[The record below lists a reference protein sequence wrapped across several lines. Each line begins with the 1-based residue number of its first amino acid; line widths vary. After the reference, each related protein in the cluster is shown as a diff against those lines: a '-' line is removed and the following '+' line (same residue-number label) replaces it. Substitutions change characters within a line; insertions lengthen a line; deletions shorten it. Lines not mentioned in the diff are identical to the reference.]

1 MVTSAPR
8 RHPHRLRLD
17 LATLPGPS
25 RHQIIARKAT
35 TVGITVR
42 NPPQADAAPGGGRNV
57 VRKAAARRRVTV
69 TISVQNQIP
78 AWRWIS
84 SAICSGKGTIKSGVT
99 NISTATSATSTS
111 CLLLCSVSLRP
122 LVLIGGS
129 EKVTRAAWTWTWTR
143 TIAAVAMTAEAPP
156 ARTIAPLRLARPATV
171 APQHL
176 SRPATVSLLRLIH
189 PITAIPPRLTCPV
202 KAAQP
207 HPR

>member
-1 MVTSAPR
+1 MVTSAPLH
-8 RHPHRLRLD
+8 HPHHLLLD

-42 NPPQADAAPGGGRNV
+42 NPPQADAAPGGGGNV
-57 VRKAAARRRVTV
+57 VRKAATRRRVTV

-78 AWRWIS
+78 AWTWIS

-111 CLLLCSVSLRP
+111 CLLLCSISLRP

-129 EKVTRAAWTWTWTR
+129 EKVTRAAWTWTW

-171 APQHL
+171 APQQR
-176 SRPATVSLLRLIH
+176 SRRATVSLLRLIH
-189 PITAIPPRLTCPV
+189 PITAIPPCLTCPV

-207 HPR
+207 LPR

>member
-8 RHPHRLRLD
+8 HHPHRLRLD

-25 RHQIIARKAT
+25 HHQIIARKAT

-42 NPPQADAAPGGGRNV
+42 NPPQADAAPGGGGSV

-78 AWRWIS
+78 PWRWIS

-111 CLLLCSVSLRP
+111 CLLLCSISLLP
-122 LVLIGGS
+122 LVHVGGS
-129 EKVTRAAWTWTWTR
+129 EKVTRAAWTWTR

-156 ARTIAPLRLARPATV
+156 ARTIAPLRLARRATV
-171 APQHL
+171 APQDL
-176 SRPATVSLLRLIH
+176 GRQATVSLLRLIH
-189 PITAIPPRLTCPV
+189 PITAIPLRLTCPV

-207 HPR
+207 RPR